1 MLRFL
6 KPQVLPLVKPQLLV
20 RLLQLLVQLT
30 PSLSRLHQRL
40 LRKLRL
46 PATQHQ
52 LPNRPLP
59 QQVALLPLE
68 IQLPQRVRPQAM
80 PPRLPATQHQRLQ
93 RLMKRQVQLL
103 KQRQLRWV
111 QRQRPQLVTKLVKM
125 PQMLLVTQP
134 VHQVMPQAPKQQRQM
149 LMTP

>member
-6 KPQVLPLVKPQLLV
+6 KPQVLPLVKPQWLV
-20 RLLQLLVQLT
+20 RLLQWLVQLT

-68 IQLPQRVRPQAM
+68 IQLPRRVPSLPLVQLPPLQPQRVRPQAM

-103 KQRQLRWV
+103 KQRQLR
-111 QRQRPQLVTKLVKM
+111 
-125 PQMLLVTQP
+125 
-134 VHQVMPQAPKQQRQM
+134 
-149 LMTP
+149 